1 MTYFNELG
9 QGRVGFRTPS
19 SGGNTPPLITNGLI
33 LNLDAS
39 NPTSYQNGWT
49 TFVDLSPTLNNGIL
63 TNGVGYSPS
72 NGGYLTFDGINDYVN
87 MESNSAFNLVNI
99 SISIWVKLD
108 TTASNNF
115 IAGRYYNTNIENG
128 WIIYYNPTT
137 QKIIFGGRE
146 SSAVFIGNQ
155 SINSYNVNTWY
166 NLVFTKSSNTWSI
179 YANGSLDMNQNN
191 GVGNVAFSL
200 NNMQFGG
207 TIQSYGSNYGKNSIG
222 SVHIY
227 NRALSNSEVLQ
238 NFNATK
244 TRFGL

>member
-1 MTYFNELG
+1 MILG
-9 QGRVGFRTPS
+9 INGILA
-19 SGGNTPPLITNGLI
+19 SGKSTGIVTNGLI
-33 LNLDAS
+33 LNLDAG
-39 NPTSYQNGWT
+39 NTASYPGTGTTWTDLTGNG
-49 TFVDLSPTLNNGIL
+49 NNGTL
-63 TNGVGYSPS
+63 VYGVGYSPS
-72 NGGYLTFDGINDYVN
+72 NGGYLTFDGINDYVDLG
-87 MESNSAFNLVNI
+87 SNSAFNLVNI

-137 QKIIFGGRE
+137 QKIRFDGRE
-146 SSAVFIGNQ
+146 SSAAYIGNQ

-179 YANGSLDMNQNN
+179 YANGGLDMNQNN

-207 TIQSYGSNYGKNSIG
+207 AIQSYGSNYGKNSIG

-238 NFNATK
+238 NFNTTK